1 MFGLVCP
8 SPEFISKRDEYTTV
22 PSTQS
27 RRMLLLSAG
36 TALSI
41 PLAGCSSVSE
51 FTRESRPVSI
61 TEVWVKN
68 LGDSPV
74 VFDVVIEDVTDN
86 EVVFWETHPTR
97 PMADR
102 DNDGNEEIDM
112 HSWNNPVQS
121 PGNYAL
127 HARAEAD
134 GSDGRKQVTSTQL
147 QTDGDCLSIL
157 AEIDLMGELSID
169 IDTGDAC

>member
-1 MFGLVCP
+1 
-8 SPEFISKRDEYTTV
+8 
-22 PSTQS
+22 
-27 RRMLLLSAG
+27 MLLLAAG

-41 PLAGCSSVSE
+41 PLSGCSSVSE
-51 FTRESRPVSI
+51 FTRKSSPVSI

-68 LGDSPV
+68 LGDSPA

-102 DNDGNEEIDM
+102 DEDGDEEIDIY
-112 HSWNNPVQS
+112 SWENPVQS

-127 HARAEAD
+127 HARVEAD
-134 GSDGRKQVTSTQL
+134 DQTGEKQVTSTQL
-147 QTDGDCLSIL
+147 QTNADCLSIL
-157 AEIDLMGELSID
+157 VEIDIMGELTVD
-169 IDTGDAC
+169 VDTQDAC

>member
-1 MFGLVCP
+1 M
-8 SPEFISKRDEYTTV
+8 
-22 PSTQS
+22 PSTRS

-36 TALSI
+36 TVLSI
-41 PLAGCSSVSE
+41 LLSGCSSVSE
-51 FTRESRPVSI
+51 FTQESGSVSVA
-61 TEVWVKN
+61 EVWVKN

-86 EVVFWETHPTR
+86 EVVFWETHLTR

-102 DNDGNEEIDM
+102 DDDGNEEIDM
-112 HSWNNPVQS
+112 HSWENPVQS

-134 GSDGRKQVTSTQL
+134 DPAGGTQVTSTQL
-147 QTDGDCLSIL
+147 QTDVDCLSIL
-157 AEIDLMGELSID
+157 VEIGIMGELSID
-169 IDTGDAC
+169 VDTEDAC